1 LRERETRYVGRPE
14 RYVSGENGKCKIRI
28 LTIGR
33 TFFKW
38 IWSYVHGAVGI
49 YVEREKRERGD
60 EREKE
65 KELSL
70 SS

>member
-1 LRERETRYVGRPE
+1 MYLVKQNSHNRQ
-14 RYVSGENGKCKIRI
+14 N
-28 LTIGR
+28 
-33 TFFKW
+33 FFKW

-70 SS
+70 SRES